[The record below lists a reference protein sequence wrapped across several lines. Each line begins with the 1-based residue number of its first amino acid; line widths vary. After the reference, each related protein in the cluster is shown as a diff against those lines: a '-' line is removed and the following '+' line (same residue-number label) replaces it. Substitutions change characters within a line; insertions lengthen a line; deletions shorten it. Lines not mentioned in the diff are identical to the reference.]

1 MFFAI
6 FINMN
11 KSATLKL
18 DKFIQEIL
26 DEQTDPNSPFYVKPK
41 PSLADLGIYPNTMPV
56 SPSDR
61 LTKANYTTLGTIAKA
76 NAGAAELAL
85 YKTDPWAA
93 KEKAVAAAAQRAAK
107 AIAKTIYDA
116 KGTFSDDMYLVVK
129 AIKQI
134 KDAKQFYLVQTE
146 LQKLTNGRGIGQ
158 YIVSFL
164 GTTIGGVADL
174 NLAETLRDGETIVK
188 HLKSIKA
195 DPVTIKIIN
204 DRLAIAKVQ
213 KSVTP
218 YLKVAAKALGTS
230 GLPLDLFNTINDVNA
245 WTYDHNTWDTMIN
258 GANGKDDGLRG
269 ASYSIG
275 GIVVTTILA
284 LIPHTKAITGAIFGL
299 LAVDDIYRISK
310 GNYDMGVWMDLV
322 LDLIGV
328 MAGGASSIFKGAI
341 RPIAALL
348 AAVSKGVKGKA
359 LLPLIEAVQRMAGG
373 FANTKFGQ
381 LLIKLGEGIGTFIT
395 SLVNKLS
402 TQFISALKLVAK
414 KNPKLM
420 SWCNQIINIIS
431 NVVSGIGNELK
442 NIWKALKFIWQILSA
457 PGKSASW
464 IIQKAMPYAPAEVK
478 LAFGAGGKIGVNYFG
493 IKYLIL
499 PEIRNFINPAIPNP
513 MELAAVNTI
522 TMLNGS
528 ITCLTKIPPGE
539 IACYER
545 DENGKFSEVGVYEQ
559 IYIPIEGKN
568 IPLVSVMHTET
579 KTGNW
584 IQIGIT
590 PTVNDFHIGNVNETL
605 YWVDSRQLIVVNEKS
620 LAQYITKTNQK

>member
-18 DKFIQEIL
+18 DKLIQEIL
-26 DEQTDPNSPFYVKPK
+26 DEQTDPSNPFNIKP
-41 PSLADLGIYPNTMPV
+41 LPNYLPKGALDV
-56 SPSDR
+56 INDPNLKYSDR
-61 LTKANYTTLGTIAKA
+61 LHTTYMDRLAHTNSPPYQNFISKMPVASAK
-76 NAGAAELAL
+76 
-85 YKTDPWAA
+85 
-93 KEKAVAAAAQRAAK
+93 V
-107 AIAKTIYDA
+107 IAKTIYNA
-116 KGTFSDDMYLVVK
+116 KGTFSDDMAIVVK
-129 AIKQI
+129 TIKQI

-164 GTTIGGVADL
+164 GTRFMGVADL

-195 DPVTIKIIN
+195 DPATIKIIN
-204 DRLAIAKVQ
+204 DRIAKASIQ
-213 KSVTP
+213 QYITTKTP
-218 YLKVAAKALGTS
+218 VALSGVGVAL
-230 GLPLDLFNTINDVNA
+230 NTVNA
-245 WTYDHNTWDTMIN
+245 VNMWQYDHNTWDTFIN

-284 LIPHTKAITGAIFGL
+284 LIPHTKALTGVIFGL
-299 LAVDDIYRISK
+299 LAVDDIYRIAN
-310 GNYDMGVWMDLV
+310 GNNGWEVWLDLV

-328 MAGGASSIFKGAI
+328 MAGGASSIFKGSI

-373 FANTKFGQ
+373 FANTKFGR
-381 LLIKLGEGIGTFIT
+381 LLIQLGEGIGTFIT

-402 TQFISALKLVAK
+402 TQFMDALKLVAK

-442 NIWKALKFIWQILSA
+442 IIWKDLKFIWQILSA

-499 PEIRNFINPAIPNP
+499 PEIRNFINPTIPNP
-513 MELAAVNTI
+513 MALAAVNTI

-559 IYIPIEGKN
+559 IYIPTEGKN